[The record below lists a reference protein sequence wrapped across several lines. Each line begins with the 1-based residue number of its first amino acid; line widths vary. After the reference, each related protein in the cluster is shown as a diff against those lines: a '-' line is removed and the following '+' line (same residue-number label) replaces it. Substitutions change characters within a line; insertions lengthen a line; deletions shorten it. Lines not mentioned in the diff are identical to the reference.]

1 MNKKRIAVSV
11 ISIIMI
17 FTTML
22 SGCGKNISSS
32 TAANS
37 ESSDTPAVKQEIN
50 VPFTMD
56 PKTLDISVAGE
67 TTANAVI
74 YETQEGLVRLMNN
87 KIEPAGATNWETSED
102 GLTWTFHLRDMKWSD
117 GTKITAQDY
126 EYEMKRFFD
135 PAVAAGNAPIF
146 YCIVGGEEF
155 NTGNGGTAD
164 GVGVKALDE
173 KTLQFKLKTPVP
185 YFLQLCNFVNVMPL
199 KKEVVDKGG
208 AAYGTDPKEMLYSGP
223 FVIDQWIKGSAI
235 VLKKNPNYW
244 DAENVKLDT
253 VNMLIVPE
261 QSTREQLFDSKQLD
275 IIQDVKGE
283 YAQKLKAAEKGGDVV
298 LQSGYYP
305 SVSYVAFN
313 NRDKN
318 KIFTNAKVRLAFSL
332 AIDREGY
339 INNVI
344 KKDMPTYGFV
354 PYGTNNGDTVF
365 RDKVE
370 EPLKAVKEQDPKKLL
385 EEGLKELGM
394 DPNKQI
400 EVTFLQRNTN
410 ADQRV
415 LGEFYQDQW
424 QKKLGV
430 KVKIDVASDSATFN
444 TTIGKGEYQ
453 IAQTGWGA
461 DYNDPMT
468 FLELFLTIQGDT
480 RTNNSIFFSDAEYD
494 RLIKAAAA
502 EPDMNKRLELFKQ
515 AEKILVVDK
524 AGLAPVSFSYK
535 TNYSQK
541 YVMGALFQAC
551 GPAFELKT
559 AYIEK

>member
-1 MNKKRIAVSV
+1 MFKKRIAVSV
-11 ISIIMI
+11 ITVTMLL
-17 FTTML
+17 TTLL
-22 SGCGKNISSS
+22 SGCGKSANTGTQGNSSN
-32 TAANS
+32 TAA
-37 ESSDTPAVKQEIN
+37 KQEIN

-87 KIEPAGATNWETSED
+87 KLEPAGATSWETSED

-117 GTKITAQDY
+117 GSPVTAQEY
-126 EYEMKRFFD
+126 VYEMQRFFD
-135 PAVAAGNAPIF
+135 PATAAGNAPIF
-146 YCIVGGEEF
+146 YCIVGAEEF
-155 NTGNGGTAD
+155 NTGKGGTAE
-164 GVGVKALDE
+164 GVGVKALDD

-185 YFLQLCNFVNVMPL
+185 YFLQLMNFVNVMPL
-199 KKEVVDKGG
+199 KKEIVEKDG
-208 AAYGTDPKEMLYSGP
+208 AAYGTDAKTMVYSGP
-223 FVIDQWIKGSAI
+223 FVIDQWVKGSKI

-244 DAENVKLDT
+244 DAQSVKLDT

-261 QSTREQLFDSKQLD
+261 QATREQLFDSKQLD

-283 YAQKLKAAEKGGDVV
+283 YAEKLKAAEGNGDVV
-298 LQSGYYP
+298 LQAGYYP

-313 NRDKN
+313 NMDKN

-339 INNVI
+339 IKNVV
-344 KKDMPTYGFV
+344 KKDMPAYGFV
-354 PYGTNNGDTVF
+354 PFGTNNGDVIF
-365 RDKVE
+365 RDKVD
-370 EPLKAVKEQDPKKLL
+370 EPLKAIKDQDPKKLL

-394 DPNKQI
+394 DPSKQI
-400 EVTFLQRNTN
+400 EVTFLQRNAN
-410 ADQRV
+410 ADQKV

-430 KVKIDVASDSATFN
+430 KVKIDVASDAATFN
-444 TTIGKGEYQ
+444 TTVGKGEYQ

-468 FLELFLTIQGDT
+468 FLECYLTIQGGA
-480 RTNNSIFFSDAEYD
+480 RTNNAVFFSDAEYD
-494 RLIKAAAA
+494 KLVKEAAA
-502 EPDMNKRLELFKQ
+502 EPDMNKRLDMFKQ
-515 AEKILVVDK
+515 AEKILVADK
-524 AGLAPVSFSYK
+524 AGLAPVSYSYK
-535 TNYSQK
+535 TNYTQK
-541 YVMGALFQAC
+541 YVKGALFQAC